1 LMRSRQ
7 FLLTSIWS
15 PFLLLAGNLWCR
27 WRVLILIP
35 WFLIF
40 MKGYLSQDWSFPL
53 ALFPVKHFIVKF
65 FFCRKWWRMEM
76 MLFRNSIIR
85 TSNFLWNVILCLNND
100 RDIYVSGNRSP
111 QVYFF
116 SKLYCFNLAFVFSF
130 WSVWHLKYVY
140 DFGFDKGNFKLEFLN
155 CNATD
160 GMMGTLVEI
169 WFQYLTLNLVLW
181 NILLRLGTI
190 LSILEISLM
199 ICNCVFRFTRF

>member
-160 GMMGTLVEI
+160 ARNNFKYFG
-169 WFQYLTLNLVLW
+169 N
-181 NILLRLGTI
+181 
-190 LSILEISLM
+190 
-199 ICNCVFRFTRF
+199 